1 MPRRPRKAGERPDQG
16 VCRCGD
22 RFSVAPK
29 GPIPVACPTCSAL
42 TVRVELAI
50 GVLQAALKDPH
61 LRFSEPG
68 RAASVCRE
76 VAERVEPVSARD
88 ALNES
93 IERLEREEMSPE
105 VAAVVARWL
114 NAVRMRIVRRFP

>member
-1 MPRRPRKAGERPDQG
+1 MGRRAKAAGKRPDQG
-16 VCRCGD
+16 VCRCGAG
-22 RFSVAPK
+22 FSVALK
-29 GPIPVACPTCSAL
+29 GPIPVACPACSAQ

-50 GVLQAALKDPH
+50 NVLHVALKDPH